1 MSTTK
6 VHDNQEL
13 SFEGIDIFTGLD
25 VHKKSWKVTPRLGG
39 RAQKTF
45 SMDPSAKTLYDYLTK
60 NYPGANYHTVYEA
73 GCFGFHIH
81 RELTKLGINNIIVNA
96 ADIPTSDKDR
106 RQKTDTRDSKKLAAE
121 LEKGELTATHVPTE
135 DEEYYRSVHRRREQL
150 KKERRRNMT
159 RIRSYFTL
167 QGIELPKECWSIK
180 HVNFLKEKASK
191 SKKGFVV
198 LSLIKSY
205 EQDTA
210 HIKEL
215 DNEMKRLTIERGKE
229 AERKVLE
236 TAPGVARGTS
246 ETLLAELMHPS
257 RFEDDDQLCSYVG
270 LIPAT
275 ASSGESE
282 ISRGITPRRRG
293 KLRHVIIE
301 SAWTASKSDPEL
313 ALVYTK
319 LCTRMKKN
327 QAIIRIARKLLLRIK
342 RIWLNMEPYR
352 KNNNIEPA
360 IQPEN

>member
-6 VHDNQEL
+6 VHDNQKL

-25 VHKKSWKVTPRLGG
+25 VHKKSWKVTPRLGE

-45 SMDPSAKTLYDYLTK
+45 SMDPSAKTLNDYLVK

-81 RELTKLGINNIIVNA
+81 RELTKLGINNIIVHA

-121 LEKGELTATHVPTE
+121 LEKGELTAIHVPTE
-135 DEEYYRSVHRRREQL
+135 KEEYYRGVFRRRAQI
-150 KKERRRNMT
+150 KKTRRSTMVQ
-159 RIRSYFTL
+159 IRSYFTL
-167 QGIELPKECWSIK
+167 QGIELPDECWSKK
-180 HVNFLKEKASK
+180 HVAFLKEKASK

-210 HIKEL
+210 HIKEVSVEI
-215 DNEMKRLTIERGKE
+215 DRLTKERGKE
-229 AERKVLE
+229 DERKILE
-236 TAPGVARGTS
+236 TAPGIARTTS
-246 ETLLAELMHPS
+246 ETLLAEMIHPS
-257 RFEDDDQLCSYVG
+257 RFGTDNQLCSYFG
-270 LIPAT
+270 LMPAT
-275 ASSGESE
+275 ASSGEKE
-282 ISRGITPRRRG
+282 VSRGITTRRRG
-293 KLRHVIIE
+293 SLRHVIIE

-313 ALVYTK
+313 ALAFTK
-319 LCTRMKKN
+319 LCARMKRN
-327 QAIIRIARKLLLRIK
+327 EAIIRIARKLLLRIK

-352 KNNNIEPA
+352 KNVNIEPV
-360 IQPEN
+360 IQT